1 MNVVMLF
8 AVGLDAKLSE
18 SACSIDEPA
27 MPSVS
32 IDGVLVERPITETHV
47 IDGRPVHMRLLH
59 DELQMTYVH
68 GLISPLEIDELV
80 RLADARGGFIRSPV
94 KTQGD
99 GDDRAADKRR
109 NSTSCP
115 MLWPLVYGGEHM
127 RAKLAAAQPSL
138 LDELKLVEN
147 ISTRVASL
155 FSAAGMPLSS
165 LSIEPLQLVR
175 YRDQAFFG
183 PHHDCAPPHSHQP
196 ARA

>member
-8 AVGLDAKLSE
+8 AVGLDATLSE
-18 SACSIDEPA
+18 SACSIDEPV

-32 IDGVLVERPITETHV
+32 IDGVLVERPITEKHV
-47 IDGRPVHMRLLH
+47 VDGRPVHMRLLH

-115 MLWPLVYGGEHM
+115 MLWPLVYGGEDM

-147 ISTRVASL
+147 ISVRLLRSLPAQCSQWPYRVITLRNKTAL
-155 FSAAGMPLSS
+155 
-165 LSIEPLQLVR
+165 
-175 YRDQAFFG
+175 
-183 PHHDCAPPHSHQP
+183 
-196 ARA
+196 